1 MKVYVI
7 YEECHN
13 KIGIAKDIKSAIE
26 WLIDSEWITES
37 TSVYCA
43 TNDENESEFNAVNVV
58 FGSEWKSYLIG
69 LSDDKT
75 VLDEEL
81 ERMGFQIIS
90 EEVIGG

>member
-13 KIGIAKDIKSAIE
+13 KISIAKDVKSAIE

-43 TNDENESEFNAVNVV
+43 TNDENESEFHAVDVV
-58 FGSEWKSYLIG
+58 FGSEWKEYLIG
-69 LSDDKT
+69 LADNKT

-81 ERMGFQIIS
+81 ERMGFQIIG